1 MKSKNS
7 LILLFKCPGPSTLTW
22 HKLPLLCSLPSALQW
37 RGARGRI
44 SQNFQV
50 SFQADF
56 FLTFF
61 TKNVPIYWRDI
72 VTILSS
78 RWWRLRKLVKS
89 SVVGP
94 CRCWCY
100 RGWAPVLAP
109 AAWLCSSPSASLS
122 SDSATAPPTPRHT
135 WHVTRVRCSQYQP
148 WQSTSQCPQQIHS
161 SLCWPTADRSLRSDT
176 LQFPRSS
183 LLHLPADGTQCKML
197 LLVQCLRRA
206 ILFWSSALV
215 KWSIVNSLNHMRYIR

>member
-1 MKSKNS
+1 M
-7 LILLFKCPGPSTLTW
+7 
-22 HKLPLLCSLPSALQW
+22 
-37 RGARGRI
+37 
-44 SQNFQV
+44 
-50 SFQADF
+50 
-56 FLTFF
+56 
-61 TKNVPIYWRDI
+61 
-72 VTILSS
+72 TILSS
-78 RWWRLRKLVKS
+78 HWWRLRKLVKS

-161 SLCWPTADRSLRSDT
+161 SLCWPTADRSLCSDT
-176 LQFPRSS
+176 SQFPGSS

-215 KWSIVNSLNHMRYIR
+215 WNEEETLVKWSIVNSLNHMRYIR

>member
-78 RWWRLRKLVKS
+78 HWWRLRELVKS

-135 WHVTRVRCSQYQP
+135 WHVSAALSISRDSQHHNVHSRYIVPSVDQLLTGHYAVTRYSFLDPLYHICQQMGRSAKCCSWFSVSEGQY
-148 WQSTSQCPQQIHS
+148 
-161 SLCWPTADRSLRSDT
+161 
-176 LQFPRSS
+176 FFG
-183 LLHLPADGTQCKML
+183 HLP
-197 LLVQCLRRA
+197 
-206 ILFWSSALV
+206 SS
-215 KWSIVNSLNHMRYIR
+215 SDQ